1 MLCTI
6 INTLLLS
13 LLHSYTQYRYILYTP
28 MHTRIHMYTQ
38 VVNVSNNRSNIDA
51 LCKGVC
57 LVLLLSGPAA
67 TETAVD
73 VLSKVMAT
81 TTTASSVIA
90 TQTGAQVSELTD

>member
-1 MLCTI
+1 M
-6 INTLLLS
+6 
-13 LLHSYTQYRYILYTP
+13 
-28 MHTRIHMYTQ
+28 
-38 VVNVSNNRSNIDA
+38 NVSNNRNNIDA

-90 TQTGAQVSELTD
+90 TQTGAQVRPQGGRIEHLLKALFPVIHFSALLPVTHTSS